1 MEVSMLV
8 KDKKLVIKLFDDDD
22 NEVYAWY
29 RRMGRE
35 DEPWTS
41 CSYGENRKFEDVLLD
56 LGIDDEDLI
65 MGLGSVYD
73 SADELMRALFYLT
86 H

>member
-1 MEVSMLV
+1 MEVSVLI
-8 KDKKLVIKLFDDDD
+8 KEDKLVYKLFDDDG

-29 RRMGRE
+29 RRMARE
-35 DEPWTS
+35 DEPFLST
-41 CSYGENRKFEDVLLD
+41 SYGENRSHEDILLD

-65 MGLGSVYD
+65 DALNSLDNGASEVM
-73 SADELMRALFYLT
+73 AALFFLT